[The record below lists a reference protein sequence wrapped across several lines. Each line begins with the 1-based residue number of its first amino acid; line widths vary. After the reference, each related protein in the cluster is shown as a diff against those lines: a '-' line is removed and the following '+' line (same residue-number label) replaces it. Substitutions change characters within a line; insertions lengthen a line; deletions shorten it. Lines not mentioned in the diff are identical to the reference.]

1 MKRSTVA
8 LAVAL
13 VVASTLVIASAMMG
27 GLAILTG
34 AAEGVGYRVP
44 FYVLGG
50 AAVFT
55 GLVIYLEM
63 HVDDGLLIISV
74 SLAVGL
80 VAFVLITLGVEGLY
94 FSVRKPDR
102 MLSNLS
108 VYLLAAGLISTGII
122 FWAVRH
128 WREFTRSHEIV

>member
-1 MKRSTVA
+1 MDRSTVA
-8 LAVAL
+8 IAVAL
-13 VVASTLVIASAMMG
+13 VAASTLVIASAMMG

-34 AAEGVGYRVP
+34 AAEGIGSRVP

-55 GLVIYLEM
+55 ALVVYLEM

-74 SLAVGL
+74 SLAVGI
-80 VAFVLITLGVEGLY
+80 VAFVLIALGVEGLY

-128 WREFTRSHEIV
+128 WREFTRRHELV